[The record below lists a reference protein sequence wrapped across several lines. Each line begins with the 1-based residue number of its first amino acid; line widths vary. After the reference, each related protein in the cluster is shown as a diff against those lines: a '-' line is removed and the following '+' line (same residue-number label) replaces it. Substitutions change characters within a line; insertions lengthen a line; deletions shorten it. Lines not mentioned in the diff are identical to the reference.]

1 MPLEIHRLKGCPRT
15 DKVLPFPA
23 SLNTC
28 RLLNG
33 NISFAGDAPR
43 FSSIVRQALT
53 RVKDRPMDM
62 RRSIL
67 SCINK
72 VLV

>member
-33 NISFAGDAPR
+33 NISFAGDAPV
-43 FSSIVRQALT
+43 FL
-53 RVKDRPMDM
+53 P
-62 RRSIL
+62 
-67 SCINK
+67 
-72 VLV
+72 